1 MSKEKPAVL
10 MSLQE
15 IFIESLNERKTSSKD
30 ILERLERDRL
40 VVVDLSSVRQEE
52 SRYLVASVLRRIW
65 NYIDERKQPV
75 NSLVVVDEAHTYA
88 CGKGNSPSMSSP
100 GIPLRE
106 APNSSRHLCQF
117 PW

>member
-1 MSKEKPAVL
+1 M
-10 MSLQE
+10 
-15 IFIESLNERKTSSKD
+15 
-30 ILERLERDRL
+30 
-40 VVVDLSSVRQEE
+40 QEE
-52 SRYLVASVLRRIW
+52 SRYLVAPVLRRIW

-75 NSLVVVDEAHTYA
+75 NTLVVVDEAHTYA

-100 GIPLRE
+100 GTPLRE